1 MANLNLRKLFFG
13 SSDIAIDLGTAN
25 TLIYVKGRGV
35 VLDEPSLLAVNSKD
49 NSILAVGMEARKLLG
64 KTPDSIKLIRPLRDG
79 VISDIEMAEELL
91 KAFIIKTFGRSLSR
105 PRIII
110 CIPNGVTSVEQRSIE
125 QAAHSTGATEVYTI
139 EEPMA
144 AAIGSN
150 LNIFEANGNMVI
162 DIGGGTT
169 EIAVISMGDI
179 VCSNSIRIGGDRM
192 TSALMDWLQRDHQ
205 LLIDE
210 GIAESLKHKVGSAF
224 TFDKE
229 PQVTVT
235 GRDLVEGVPR
245 QSLLEASDV
254 RDALDNVVREIIDSI
269 RTCLAKTPPALAA
282 EIDKEGAWLA
292 GGGSLLKQF
301 DRRIA
306 EDLGIPVNRTEDP
319 LSTVVL
325 GSGLCL
331 ERFSSYRKIL
341 KQSTRP

>member
-1 MANLNLRKLFFG
+1 
-13 SSDIAIDLGTAN
+13 
-25 TLIYVKGRGV
+25 
-35 VLDEPSLLAVNSKD
+35 
-49 NSILAVGMEARKLLG
+49 
-64 KTPDSIKLIRPLRDG
+64 
-79 VISDIEMAEELL
+79 
-91 KAFIIKTFGRSLSR
+91 
-105 PRIII
+105 
-110 CIPNGVTSVEQRSIE
+110 
-125 QAAHSTGATEVYTI
+125 
-139 EEPMA
+139 
-144 AAIGSN
+144 
-150 LNIFEANGNMVI
+150 
-162 DIGGGTT
+162 
-169 EIAVISMGDI
+169 
-179 VCSNSIRIGGDRM
+179 M

-254 RDALDNVVREIIDSI
+254 RDALDNVVREIIGSI

-282 EIDKEGAWLA
+282 EIDKEGAWLS

-341 KQSTRP
+341 KQSKKQQ